1 MDSLDSKNDSKK
13 NADFYECKLC
23 NFKCSKK
30 SNYSKHLTTLKHQRH
45 FLDSKKCQKMPQ
57 DKWVCE
63 CGKSYKFDTGYYRHK
78 KKCNLGQVD
87 KISILNN
94 DEIDYKSMLEKVMN
108 ENAKLMSHISD
119 LIPKIG
125 NNNIINK
132 QKINVNIFLNEQCKE
147 AISMNEFIDK
157 IKVNIDNLITIK
169 SKGINEGLSNIFLE
183 NMNKLSLY
191 ERPLHCTDPK
201 REIVYIKNEKWE
213 KDTNND
219 QLKMALFKIGQV
231 QQKSLNE
238 WTKEYPNCLDNP
250 KEQEDYLKLVKSSTD
265 DILINNDKVIKKI
278 CNKLHLKDEN
288 IL

>member
-30 SNYSKHLTTLKHQRH
+30 SNYTKHLMTLKHNRH
-45 FLDSKKCQKMPQ
+45 FLDSKKCQKMPHE
-57 DKWVCE
+57 KWVCD

-78 KKCNLGQVD
+78 KKCNFGQVD
-87 KISILNN
+87 KISILNS

-108 ENAKLMSHISD
+108 ENTKLMSYISD
-119 LIPKIG
+119 LIPKVG

-219 QLKMALFKIGQV
+219 QLKMALYKIGQV

-265 DILINNDKVIKKI
+265 DISINNDKVIKKI

>member
-1 MDSLDSKNDSKK
+1 
-13 NADFYECKLC
+13 
-23 NFKCSKK
+23 
-30 SNYSKHLTTLKHQRH
+30 
-45 FLDSKKCQKMPQ
+45 
-57 DKWVCE
+57 
-63 CGKSYKFDTGYYRHK
+63 
-78 KKCNLGQVD
+78 
-87 KISILNN
+87 
-94 DEIDYKSMLEKVMN
+94 MN
-108 ENAKLMSHISD
+108 
-119 LIPKIG
+119 
-125 NNNIINK
+125 
-132 QKINVNIFLNEQCKE
+132 
-147 AISMNEFIDK
+147 
-157 IKVNIDNLITIK
+157 NIDNLITIK